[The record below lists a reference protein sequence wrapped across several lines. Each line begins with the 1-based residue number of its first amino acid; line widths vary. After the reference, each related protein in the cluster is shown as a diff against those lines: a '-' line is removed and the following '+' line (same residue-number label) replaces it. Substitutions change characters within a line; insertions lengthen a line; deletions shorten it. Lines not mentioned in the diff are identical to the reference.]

1 MNVIWPPPPTTGVK
15 AEATEATRWIK
26 NATTRPMKKL
36 PAGVDE
42 EDVDIRLACVSSK
55 SAASRRHGH
64 QRHHHRVL
72 FFLLGWRN
80 TNFLWQQLKWMRP
93 TADILIIYEAFL
105 CSLTER
111 DDSGK
116 DSATFSADIGGHLP

>member
-1 MNVIWPPPPTTGVK
+1 VRR
-15 AEATEATRWIK
+15 AEATEALDEK
-26 NATTRPMKKL
+26 MQQQS
-36 PAGVDE
+36 GEVDE
-42 EDVDIRLACVSSK
+42 EDVDIRLGCVSSK

-64 QRHHHRVL
+64 QRHHHRRVL
-72 FFLLGWRN
+72 FLDSRLAEY
-80 TNFLWQQLKWMRP
+80 QLPVAAIKMDA
-93 TADILIIYEAFL
+93 ADILIIYEAFL